1 MVSITRQAERD
12 RMKDGIFAKYEI
24 PLLRLP
30 TNGSGEIQKIK
41 DRLTM
46 G

>member
-1 MVSITRQAERD
+1 
-12 RMKDGIFAKYEI
+12 MKDGIFAKYGI

-41 DRLTM
+41 AMLCPTTN
-46 G
+46 